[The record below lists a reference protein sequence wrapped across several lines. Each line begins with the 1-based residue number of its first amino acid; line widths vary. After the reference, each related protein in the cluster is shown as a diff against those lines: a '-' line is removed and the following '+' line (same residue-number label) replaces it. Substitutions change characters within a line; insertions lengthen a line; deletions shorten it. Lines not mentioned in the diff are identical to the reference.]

1 MPLVLGRKLY
11 EEIVV
16 RPSSGEEIRI
26 IVQKIRE
33 HDVKLVFV
41 APATVKIL
49 RAELEEKD
57 DE

>member
-11 EEIVV
+11 DEIVV

-33 HDVKLVFV
+33 NDVKLVFV
-41 APATVKIL
+41 APETVKIL